1 MVLMF
6 TEEAPKIKHSQGA
19 KKKIQQRRGTRVVLP
34 NDPRFAQLKKKK
46 VKMFTAAQKWWSK
59 ASIKYA

>member
-46 VKMFTAAQKWWSK
+46 SK
-59 ASIKYA
+59 NVYSCTEVVVES